1 MRPYLRRRRKHG
13 GFALLSLRAPVVL
26 PRRRGRPKAQVGLT
40 SLGFPRHSNTPTLRL
55 QPCCPRPSSN
65 SGVRS
70 GLRPQRAYL
79 SAGACVLPSLRSGDG
94 HAPCSTV
101 GLRGVWASLPR
112 QNLPTWGFV
121 FPRYRAFYYSG
132 GGGFAPYVRV
142 PQSAASSRG
151 PPPRSSVVGGTP
163 VPSSSTP
170 RYARPRHGGRGQGR
184 AVGGYAPA
192 FLSATPPSLLGG
204 LGAVAPAFVGLA
216 FPCAL
221 VAPSGVRRS

>member
-13 GFALLSLRAPVVL
+13 GFVLLPLRAPVVL
-26 PRRRGRPKAQVGLT
+26 PRRRGRTKAQVGSA
-40 SLGFPRHSNTPTLRL
+40 SLGFPRHSNTPAHRL
-55 QPCCPRPSSN
+55 QPCCPRPSFRIC
-65 SGVRS
+65 VRS

-79 SAGACVLPSLRSGDG
+79 SAGACVLPSLRSGAG

-101 GLRGVWASLPR
+101 GLRGVWKSLPR
-112 QNLPTWGFV
+112 RNHPSWGCV
-121 FPRYRAFYYSG
+121 FPRFRAFYYSK
-132 GGGFAPYVRV
+132 GGGFAPYWRV
-142 PQSAASSRG
+142 PQSAASPARRGLLSLTPRPSRG
-151 PPPRSSVVGGTP
+151 APLPPAPFSRAPRRCS
-163 VPSSSTP
+163 
-170 RYARPRHGGRGQGR
+170 GQGR

-192 FLSATPPSLLGG
+192 FLSATPSSLHGG